1 MRPRVKIGLIVGGIG
16 LILNSIV
23 AAAFGVCGP
32 LLALA
37 AGATAGYI
45 ASQKEKPASKADGAR
60 LGATAGGTAG
70 ALVFVGQI
78 VGAIGALAI
87 LQLTGLQIP
96 FTNAPAPV
104 SDAPMLIAYYLSG
117 LGVGICFGTLGI
129 VAAALGGGGAGYLA
143 APNPADPRMMA

>member
-1 MRPRVKIGLIVGGIG
+1 MRPRIKIGLIVGGIG
-16 LILNSIV
+16 LILNCIV

-45 ASQKEKPASKADGAR
+45 ASQQEKPPSKADGAR
-60 LGATAGGTAG
+60 LGATAGGIAG

-78 VGAIGALAI
+78 VGAIGVLAFF
-87 LQLTGLQIP
+87 QVTGIHLP
-96 FTNAPAPV
+96 FGNAPAPS
-104 SDAPMLIAYYLSG
+104 SDAPMMIAYYLSG

-129 VAAALGGGGAGYLA
+129 GAAALGGGGAGYLA
-143 APNPADPRMMA
+143 TPSPADPRMMA